1 MSKWQ
6 RTPLLPRLEKS
17 PWSAQ
22 GHGQEVKWQP
32 SPEVLRGQ
40 DTAPE
45 TQGEREM
52 DSPPVPQTRPGLQW
66 AQRRGRPAGW
76 KTPQLHLPS
85 PQSSWQACPTG
96 AAVRVEGPLRAGWEP
111 GAGDPATPPGAQ
123 TGSLLPA
130 PSSPPGRWQRRLR
143 PRPQF
148 FLGTG
153 ATARDNSGLPSGNPT
168 GEGAVG
174 WFASVLWPAAVSAIF
189 KWLRSGRGC
198 PAH

>member
-1 MSKWQ
+1 MAEDPLAATVREVTVVCPRSWPGSEVAAQ
-6 RTPLLPRLEKS
+6 PRGLERT
-17 PWSAQ
+17 
-22 GHGQEVKWQP
+22 GHG
-32 SPEVLRGQ
+32 SRN
-40 DTAPE
+40 TR
-45 TQGEREM
+45 REG
-52 DSPPVPQTRPGLQW
+52 DGFSSRPPNKAWPAVGSAAW
-66 AQRRGRPAGW
+66 KAGRPAGW

-111 GAGDPATPPGAQ
+111 GAGGPATPPGAQ

-153 ATARDNSGLPSGNPT
+153 ARAGDNSGLPSGNPT